1 MPSSTSHSKAPTV
14 PPAQARWGGSG
25 DGGDGFDDSGG
36 GGGGG
41 GDGGSVRV
49 AIARN
54 EAEGE
59 LIRTLL
65 IEQAGIPS
73 YLQSISGLLPSV
85 HVFAPRNLGVM
96 VAAGAAEEA
105 RKVLADTWGETEE
118 EQLEGLPPSNGPV
131 SPGRLAFW
139 IFAVGLGGFLLLW
152 LVYQLS

>member
-1 MPSSTSHSKAPTV
+1 MPSSTSHSKTRGAAP

-25 DGGDGFDDSGG
+25 DGSDGFDDGG

-41 GDGGSVRV
+41 GDGGSVRI

-85 HVFAPRNLGVM
+85 HVFAPRSLGVM

-118 EQLEGLPPSNGPV
+118 EQLQNL
-131 SPGRLAFW
+131 
-139 IFAVGLGGFLLLW
+139 
-152 LVYQLS
+152 

>member
-1 MPSSTSHSKAPTV
+1 MPSSTSHKKTGGE

-25 DGGDGFDDSGG
+25 DGRDDSGDG

-41 GDGGSVRV
+41 GDGRSVRV

-73 YLQSISGLLPSV
+73 YLQSTSGLMPSV
-85 HVFAPRNLGVM
+85 HVFAPRSLGVM

-118 EQLEGLPPSNGPV
+118 EQLEKLRPSRGPV
-131 SPGRLAFW
+131 SPGWLAFW
-139 IFAVGLGGFLLLW
+139 ILAFALGGFLLLW
-152 LVYQLS
+152 LLYQLS